1 MNELARKID
10 PMEDFKVKLQERV
23 RNDIRDLLPE
33 DAVAALVQKAIEEEF
48 FKPRKV
54 ESAGYSGRMVEA
66 PSWFVSEVIKAAEPM
81 MRQAVSDAIAA
92 HPDMI
97 DKVVRAWAD
106 TNKLTIM
113 ATDRMTG
120 MLGTLISDMSMK
132 LQQQRGY

>member
-1 MNELARKID
+1 MNELARKVD

-33 DAVAALVQKAIEEEF
+33 DAVAALVQKAIEDEF

-54 ESAGYSGRMVEA
+54 DTGGYNGRTEER

>member
-1 MNELARKID
+1 MNELARKVD

-48 FKPRKV
+48 FKPRKI
-54 ESAGYSGRMVEA
+54 ECDSFGRSKEA
-66 PSWFVSEVIKAAEPM
+66 PSWFVSEVVKAAEPM

-113 ATDRMTG
+113 ATERMTG